1 MNRFSKYTY
10 WLCLMVLT
18 YTAFFFYPKWEKSG
32 SEATL
37 SWDVCGYYYYL
48 PAIFIYKDLK
58 NVAFHKD
65 LDEKYQY
72 QGGDFYAA
80 LPIKNAENAENTEP
94 ASSSDRGD
102 IMVMKYTSGMAVMYA
117 PAFFMAHLIA
127 KPLGFEADGFSKPY
141 QIAIGIWSLL
151 WAFVGL
157 YFLRKVLLKLDFS
170 DKSVSITL
178 FLYVLATNY
187 LNYAAV
193 DNAMTHSYIFTLY
206 AILLLLIL
214 KFHENPSNLT
224 AIGMGTCVGLAVLA
238 RPTELFIILVP
249 LLWGFSGFEYAKRHL
264 LFLQNHFSKI
274 ALTAM
279 IAFLIASIQLFYWKY
294 TTGHFIYNSYG
305 PEDKM
310 EWLHTHIV
318 DGFFSARKGWL
329 VYTPIML
336 FSCLGFY
343 FLFKKRREQFWAVSL
358 FLIIFIYISF
368 AHNIWWYGGGLG
380 QRQMIQIYPILA
392 LPFAAF
398 WEAALNKKWSITL
411 VGMLSGICIYLNMW
425 LMYQAHKGGHF
436 DAEYT
441 TPAYLRATLGR
452 WNISDDTRLLLDN
465 KYNFVGEM
473 QDIEILFK
481 TDFEMDTSQS
491 VVNQNV
497 INGLKSLSLDKAYP
511 YSPKF
516 EVNSSNPNHKKWLRA
531 SAVFKAT
538 QKEWNTWSMMQWI
551 VTLKK
556 GEQEVKSFYLRP
568 HRIMVD
574 GETKIINL
582 DAKIHRYDFDKII
595 VSFWNTDSEKQI
607 IIDDLK
613 VELFN

>member
-1 MNRFSKYTY
+1 M
-10 WLCLMVLT
+10 
-18 YTAFFFYPKWEKSG
+18 
-32 SEATL
+32 
-37 SWDVCGYYYYL
+37 
-48 PAIFIYKDLK
+48 
-58 NVAFHKD
+58 
-65 LDEKYQY
+65 
-72 QGGDFYAA
+72 
-80 LPIKNAENAENTEP
+80 
-94 ASSSDRGD
+94 
-102 IMVMKYTSGMAVMYA
+102 
-117 PAFFMAHLIA
+117 
-127 KPLGFEADGFSKPY
+127 
-141 QIAIGIWSLL
+141 
-151 WAFVGL
+151 GL
-157 YFLRKVLLKLDFS
+157 YFLRKALLKLGFS

-187 LNYAAV
+187 LNYAAI

-224 AIGMGTCVGLAVLA
+224 AIGMGACVGLAVLA
-238 RPTELFIILVP
+238 RPTELFIIIVP
-249 LLWGFSGFEYAKRHL
+249 LLWGFSGFNNAKRHL
-264 LFLQNHFSKI
+264 LFLQDHFSKI
-274 ALTAM
+274 ALTAI
-279 IAFLIASIQLFYWKY
+279 IAILIASIQLFYWKY

-358 FLIIFIYISF
+358 FLMVFIYISF
-368 AHNIWWYGGGLG
+368 THNIWWYGGGLG
-380 QRQMIQIYPILA
+380 QRQMIQIYPLLA

-398 WEAALNKKWSITL
+398 WEAVLVKKWATGL
-411 VGMLSGICIYLNMW
+411 VGILGGICIYLNVW

-465 KYNFVGEM
+465 KYNFTDEM
-473 QDIEILFK
+473 QDIEVLFK
-481 TDFEMDTSQS
+481 NNFETDTLQNI
-491 VVNQNV
+491 VNQNI
-497 INGLKSLSLDKAYP
+497 INGLKSLSVDKAHP
-511 YSPKF
+511 YSPKY
-516 EVNSSNPNHKKWLRA
+516 EISTSNPNYKKWLRT

-582 DAKIHRYDFDKII
+582 DAKIQRYDFDKIV
-595 VSFWNTDSEKQI
+595 VSFWNTDSEKQM